1 MLLSATPLAAGLNAS
16 GSETVTVV
24 RLHPTTQRLAALI
37 EEATARSSTFRNMVA
52 SIEATDGMVFIEE
65 GKCPRGVPACLIWQ
79 LTQAGRYR
87 VLFVVIDTRRPDIH
101 LMASIGHELR
111 HALEVLE
118 DPSVRTTAAIKR
130 FYMRQLA
137 AGSYIVETAAATA
150 AGVDVLREI
159 HQSRAQEKMRTPGSR

>member
-1 MLLSATPLAAGLNAS
+1 MPLATRLDAS
-16 GSETVTVV
+16 GSETVSVV
-24 RLHPTTQRLAALI
+24 RLRPTTKRLAVLI
-37 EEATARSSTFRNMVA
+37 EEARARSSTFRQLVA
-52 SIEATDGMVFIEE
+52 SIEATDGMVFIDE
-65 GKCPRGVPACLIWQ
+65 GRCSRGVPACLLWQ

-118 DPSVRTTAAIKR
+118 DPSVRTTAAIER

-150 AGVDVLREI
+150 AGVDVLGEI
-159 HQSRAQEKMRTPGSR
+159 HRSRAQEKMRTPGSR

>member
-16 GSETVTVV
+16 RNETVTVV

-52 SIEATDGMVFIEE
+52 SIEATDGMVFIDE
-65 GKCPRGVPACLIWQ
+65 GRCSRGVPACLIWQ

-118 DPSVRTTAAIKR
+118 DPAVRTTAAIKR
-130 FYMRQLA
+130 LYMRQLA
-137 AGSYIVETAAATA
+137 VGSNIVETAAATA
-150 AGVDVLREI
+150 AGEDVLREI
-159 HQSRAQEKMRTPGSR
+159 HQSRKVYPHWP